1 MPRRGSKQV
10 ESELDELYG
19 QRLEEFTSARNEA
32 AKRVRAGGDTAGA
45 ERVAKAKKPTA
56 AAWAVNQLGRRHPD
70 RMAALLRAGERLRDA
85 GGDRAKLQKATEQ
98 EREAVQRLVS
108 SAEELLDRPSGVLLD
123 RVRETLHAAS
133 LDDEARRAVNEG
145 RLTKELQ
152 AVGFGGLLG
161 GARASPR
168 PATRQP
174 AARTRT
180 MERELAQARRGLAQ
194 AESARDAAITRV
206 REATDRLDR
215 DHATQRRADEE
226 LADAKG
232 RLDNAVRNAHR
243 EGFTKRQ
250 LADAAGLTAKEVR
263 AILES

>member
-1 MPRRGSKQV
+1 V
-10 ESELDELYG
+10 ESELEELYG
-19 QRLEEFTSARNEA
+19 LPLGEFTSARNEA
-32 AKRVRAGGDTAGA
+32 AKRLRAAGDSAGA
-45 ERVAKAKKPTA
+45 ERVAKAKKPTV
-56 AAWAVNQLGRRHPD
+56 AAWTVNQVGRRHPD
-70 RMAALLRAGERLRDA
+70 RVAALLRAGERLRDA

-108 SAEELLDRPSGVLLD
+108 SAEQLLDRPSGALLD
-123 RVRETLHAAS
+123 RVRATLHAAS
-133 LDDEARRAVNEG
+133 LDDEARRAVHEG
-145 RLTKELQ
+145 RLTNELQ
-152 AVGFGGLLG
+152 AVGFGGLLE

-168 PATRQP
+168 PATRQR
-174 AARTRT
+174 AAQTRN
-180 MERELAQARRGLAQ
+180 MERELARARRGFAQ
-194 AESARDAAITRV
+194 AESARDAAIARV

-215 DHATQRRADEE
+215 DRVAQRRADEQ

-243 EGFTKRQ
+243 EGFTNRQ